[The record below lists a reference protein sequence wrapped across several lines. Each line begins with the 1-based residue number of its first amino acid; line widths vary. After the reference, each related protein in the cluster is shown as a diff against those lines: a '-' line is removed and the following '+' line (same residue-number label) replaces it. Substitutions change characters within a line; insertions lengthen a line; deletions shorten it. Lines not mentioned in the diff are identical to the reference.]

1 MLALVDTKD
10 RLASIAVAVHR
21 LIRECI
27 VAEPRFTYVR
37 RLTKKSGPEPEAFGK
52 IYCDQQSG
60 KEYLVND
67 LYVSGTT
74 GPNFY
79 AVYSIQEI
87 ESRPATES
95 HFDEETFKKVVSL
108 KRADIDVQED
118 MITFFAADC
127 AKDGETFED
136 RRPSGTKDLGRN
148 RGTCLACN
156 VA

>member
-1 MLALVDTKD
+1 MLALVDIKD
-10 RLASIAVAVHR
+10 RLVSIATAVNN

-37 RLTKKSGPEPEAFGK
+37 RLTKQSGPEPEAFGK
-52 IYCDQQSG
+52 IYCDQRSG
-60 KEYLVND
+60 KEYLVDD
-67 LYVSGTT
+67 LYVSGAT
-74 GPNFY
+74 GPDFY
-79 AVYSIQEI
+79 AVFSIREI
-87 ESRPATES
+87 KSRPTDQT
-95 HFDEETFKKVVSL
+95 HFDEATFKKVVSL

-118 MITFFAADC
+118 MVAFFAE
-127 AKDGETFED
+127 KSKKLGREFED